1 MADTEH
7 INFTIDGR
15 QGRAPKGTMLI
26 VAAERMGI
34 YIPRFCHHK
43 TMKPYGGCRM
53 CLVDI
58 EGIPKLQAS
67 CTIPV
72 SEGMIVDTQSENVK
86 KNQRAILEFILIHH
100 PLDCPICDKG
110 GECPLQDQY
119 YEFSSSLSR
128 FDEDK
133 HFHHHAPMNATI
145 EQDFNR
151 CVKCKLC
158 IRYTYEIA
166 TDDTIAYE
174 KRGVHTKVSTFHNH
188 TYESVFS
195 GNIIELCPVGAL
207 TDNIWRFK
215 CRSWE
220 LHHKQSIC
228 LHCIQHCHIDQQYR
242 FGELQ
247 RIFSSEFEPINDGWL
262 CDKGRFHHEYLKSKN
277 RITKPM
283 EKVEGKWEEIDWKR
297 ALDLIVSKIS
307 STLEKDG
314 PGAIGGIIENDHTL
328 EELSAF
334 RKLFWDIIKTPSFDS
349 HPVMNGHRTEKSGY
363 FLKNLP
369 TFEQIPNSKAVLN
382 IDCDL
387 VSELPMLALK
397 MRKVM
402 LNSGMKPFNIMSIPT
417 KTSKLMPEIITP
429 LDKYSAFLA
438 DLIRQL
444 VLNDKIPENTK
455 NKILNSLQHIP
466 ASSDSQLKQTI
477 DTIAN
482 LVHAEKVA
490 LLVGSNILK
499 SDSELLELT
508 KILIE
513 LFEKLQQIPVI
524 MPVLSGGNSAG
535 AELLN
540 VHPMLPSSGA
550 GGDKELTGGQ
560 GADDMIFAAIHG
572 KIKTLI
578 VFSNRFAINLPK
590 YELERGLEKLEYLIW
605 ADYFISELNE
615 HADLL
620 LPLQS
625 PYEKIGHVVNNEG
638 RFDRLKRSV
647 KPPEGSMP
655 TLDILLKVASGLDN
669 DFNHT
674 SESLQKE
681 IMSDDRFGE
690 KLSEGG
696 FIFVDTKREFLGNV
710 GTINELALP
719 QTNAK
724 FPFILFPVKPF
735 WSCDETML
743 NSPVLKGRLPE
754 FSCGMNDE
762 DAVYR
767 KMKTGDTVE
776 VSTEHGSIK
785 VKLVTEKKLPKGYV
799 TIPVDYIKNRLGV
812 LKLSGK
818 NYFKCQVGQ
827 VFSD

>member
-1 MADTEH
+1 MAETEH

-15 QGRAPKGTMLI
+15 QGRTPKGTMLI

-34 YIPRFCHHK
+34 YIPRFCHHE

-72 SEGMIVDTQSENVK
+72 SEGMVVDTQSENVK

-128 FDEDK
+128 FDEHK
-133 HFHHHAPMNATI
+133 HFNHHVSMNSTI

-151 CVKCKLC
+151 CVKCKRC
-158 IRYTYEIA
+158 IRYTYEVA

-174 KRGVHTKVSTFHNH
+174 KRGVHTKVSVFHNH

-228 LHCIQHCHIDQQYR
+228 LHCVQHCHIDQQYR
-242 FGELQ
+242 AGEIQ
-247 RIFSSEFEPINDGWL
+247 RIFASEFEPINEGWL

-277 RITKPM
+277 RITRPM
-283 EKVEGKWEEIDWKR
+283 EKVDGKWEEIDWKR
-297 ALDLIVSKIS
+297 ALDLIVSRIS

-314 PGAIGGIIENDHTL
+314 PGSVGGIIENDHTL
-328 EELSAF
+328 EEMSAF
-334 RKLFWDIIKTPSFDS
+334 RKLFWEIIQTPSFDS
-349 HPVMNGHRTEKSGY
+349 HPNLNGLRTEKSGY

-369 TFEQIPNSKAVLN
+369 TFEQIANSKAVLN

-387 VSELPMLALK
+387 VSEVPMLALK
-397 MRKVM
+397 IRKTM
-402 LNSGMKPFNIMSIPT
+402 INSGVKPFNIVSTPT
-417 KTSKLMPEIITP
+417 ETSKLMPEIIVP
-429 LDKYSAFLA
+429 LDKYSSFLA

-444 VLNDKIPENTK
+444 LSDEKIAEESRT
-455 NKILNSLQHIP
+455 KILDSLTHIP
-466 ASSDSQLKQTI
+466 TLADAQLKQTI
-477 DTIAN
+477 DTITD
-482 LVHAEKVA
+482 LVRTQRVS
-490 LLVGSNILK
+490 LLMGSNILK
-499 SDSELLELT
+499 SDSELLKLT

-524 MPVLSGGNSAG
+524 MPILSGGNSVG

-540 VHPMLPSSGA
+540 IHPMLPSSGA
-550 GGDKELTGGQ
+550 GGDMEHTGGQ
-560 GADDMIFAAIHG
+560 SADEMIFAAIHG
-572 KIKTLI
+572 KIKTLL
-578 VFSNRFAINLPK
+578 VFSHRFATNLPK
-590 YELERGLEKLEYLIW
+590 YEWDRGLEKLEYLIW
-605 ADYFISELNE
+605 ADYFLSDLNE

-625 PYEKIGHVVNNEG
+625 PYEKTGCVVNNEG
-638 RFDRLKRSV
+638 RFDTLKPSI
-647 KPPEGSMP
+647 KPAGEIMP
-655 TLDILLKVASGLDN
+655 TLEILSKVADGLDN
-669 DFNHT
+669 SSDLT
-674 SESLQKE
+674 AESLQKE
-681 IMSDDRFGE
+681 IMSDERFGE
-690 KLSEGG
+690 KLSPGG
-696 FIFVDTKREFLGNV
+696 FVFVDTKRDFIDKV
-710 GTINELALP
+710 STIKEHTLP
-719 QTNAK
+719 ETNAK
-724 FPFILFPVKPF
+724 FPFVLLPVKLF
-735 WSCDETML
+735 WPGEKTVL
-743 NSPVLKGRLPE
+743 NSPVVLGRLPE
-754 FSCGMNDE
+754 FSCRMNYE
-762 DAVYR
+762 DAANR

-785 VKLVTEKKLPKGYV
+785 AKLIMEKKLPKGYV
-799 TIPVDYIKNRLGV
+799 TIPVDYMENRLGV
-812 LKLSGK
+812 LMLSGK
-818 NYFKCQVGQ
+818 SYFRCQVGQ
-827 VFSD
+827 VFS